1 MQPCQNITFFLTELE
16 HIFPKFLQ
24 NRERLQIDKAVSR
37 KKNKAESITCI
48 DFKPYYKAT
57 VIKTV
62 WYWHKN
68 GHTDQVHRKKNS
80 LKKIPEIHPCLHGQL
95 IY

>member
-1 MQPCQNITFFLTELE
+1 MQPCQNITFFFLTELE
-16 HIFPKFLQ
+16 HTFPKFLQ

-37 KKNKAESITCI
+37 KKNKAESITCV

-62 WYWHKN
+62 WY
-68 GHTDQVHRKKNS
+68 
-80 LKKIPEIHPCLHGQL
+80 
-95 IY
+95 